1 MAVKKSTTME
11 KLLPADFFKKIAA
24 GEYRTDYYPKFA
36 DRKAWKKV
44 RKCEVADR
52 LIALADAATETPV
65 QQLPYSAYKEFQI
78 NGDRAKY
85 ETLFFGRGNELSV
98 LALAICLTGDKEKY
112 MPHLMDRLIA
122 ILEEFT
128 WCIPAHMD
136 WDPESGAPKKPYPS
150 DLFCCATG
158 AMLAEVVKILGE
170 ELEKEWRGITDWIA
184 KQALERVVYN
194 VLENEEVRWH
204 WWYNGSGTNNWT
216 IWCGYNCMATAVQ
229 FEKDPKKLAMI
240 LRKFYNTASLFAD
253 SYSKDGY
260 CDEGAGY
267 YTRAGA
273 MLFRAVDL
281 MDKLRPGSAAK
292 TYQDPKIRAIFE
304 FIARIRLGKNYVV
317 SFSDGGCKL
326 PTMLS
331 CIVPA
336 GAMIGSKAMLEF
348 GVDRPAYLGSCGDM
362 ITESLALLFDYP
374 AKQVPEKESAGVPCT
389 CYKDRLG
396 ILRSEHFTATLKGGH
411 NAENHNHN
419 DLGHFE
425 VFYDGE
431 PVVVDAG
438 TGRYAKIN
446 FSAQRY
452 TLWYTR
458 GNGHNAPV
466 IGGME
471 QQSGRNYTATLDVM
485 EDRKGLKSDLSNA
498 YPAEAGV
505 KAFTR
510 ELNFAPDQL
519 VVEDTLKLKKKQPV
533 SINLIVFGKP
543 VIRKDGSVKMGK
555 VKLTPEGLKAES
567 VACVD
572 KLYPGANPVWDE
584 KLYELKLTGSEKH
597 YKLIFTKG

>member
-1 MAVKKSTTME
+1 M
-11 KLLPADFFKKIAA
+11 
-24 GEYRTDYYPKFA
+24 A
-36 DRKAWKKV
+36 DRVIAMADKAV
-44 RKCEVADR
+44 E
-52 LIALADAATETPV
+52 
-65 QQLPYSAYKEFQI
+65 QQVLPTPYSVYKQYQI
-78 NGDRAKY
+78 TGDRANY
-85 ETLFFGRGNELSV
+85 EHLFFTRRDELSV

-112 MPHLMDRLIA
+112 MAPLMDRLIA
-122 ILEEFT
+122 VLEEFT

-136 WDPESGAPKKPYPS
+136 WDPETGAPKQPYPS

-158 AMLAEVVKILGE
+158 AMLSEVVKVLGE

-184 KQALERVVYN
+184 KEALERVVYN
-194 VLENEEVRWH
+194 VLANPLERWH
-204 WWYNGSGTNNWT
+204 WWFNGSGINNWT
-216 IWCGYNCMATAVQ
+216 VWCGYNCMATAVQ
-229 FEKDPKKLAMI
+229 FEKNPEKLAKV
-240 LRKFYNTASLFAD
+240 LKKFYNTASIFTA
-253 SYSKDGY
+253 SYSDDGY

-273 MLFRAVDL
+273 MLFRAIDL

-292 TYQDPKIRAIFE
+292 TYQEPKIRAIFE
-304 FIARIRLGKNYVV
+304 FIAHVRLGKDYVV
-317 SFSDGGCKL
+317 SFSDGSYRL
-326 PTMLS
+326 PPMLS
-331 CIVPA
+331 CIVPS
-336 GAMIGSKAMLEF
+336 GALIGSKAMLEL
-348 GVDRPAYLGSCGDM
+348 GVDRQAYLGSGGDM
-362 ITESLALLFDYP
+362 ITEALALLFDYP
-374 AKQVPEKESAGVPCT
+374 ITQIPEKDSAGTPVT

-396 ILRSEHFTATLKGGH
+396 ILRSERFTATLKGGH
-411 NAENHNHN
+411 NAESHNHN

-425 VFYDGE
+425 VFYEGE

-471 QQSGRNYTATLDVM
+471 QQPGRKFTATLDVD
-485 EDRKGLKSDLSNA
+485 ETKTVLKSDLSNA

-510 ELNFAPDQL
+510 ELNFAPDQV

-533 SINLIVFGKP
+533 SISLIVFGKP
-543 VIRKDGSVKMGK
+543 VIRKDGTVKVGK
-555 VKLTPEGLKAES
+555 VKLTTEGLKAES
-567 VACVD
+567 FACVD
-572 KLYPGANPVWDE
+572 ELYPGANPLWHE
-584 KLYELKLTGSEKH
+584 KLYELKLTGTEKY